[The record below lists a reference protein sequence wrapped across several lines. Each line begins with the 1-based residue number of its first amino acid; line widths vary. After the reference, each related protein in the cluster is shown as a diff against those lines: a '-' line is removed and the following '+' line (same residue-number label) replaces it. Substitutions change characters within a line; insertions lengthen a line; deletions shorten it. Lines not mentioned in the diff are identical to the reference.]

1 VRGLQG
7 PVACLR
13 RDALRNSLEI
23 RLFHTLWSIV
33 RALKRLHDAHLP
45 TRRRH
50 LAQRRNAETIA
61 RNGGKAEATRIGE
74 DSKSTVPVNAVR
86 GCNLSDFRGFAL
98 LVEVLDSVEPR
109 ALPDAAWFA
118 CLAVDSVSRLSRVTS
133 LRPGGRITVPSAP
146 CRTTLLLLVD
156 AARWARPSSSPQP
169 WQA

>member
-1 VRGLQG
+1 LVGSG
-7 PVACLR
+7 ACLR
-13 RDALRNSLEI
+13 RVALRNSLEI
-23 RLFHTLWSIV
+23 RLFLTHCSFV

-98 LVEVLDSVEPR
+98 LVEVLESVEPP
-109 ALPDAAWFA
+109 AMLDAPSS
-118 CLAVDSVSRLSRVTS
+118 LGSVSTPSR
-133 LRPGGRITVPSAP
+133 P
-146 CRTTLLLLVD
+146 CR
-156 AARWARPSSSPQP
+156 A
-169 WQA
+169 